1 MTLLVAD
8 IGGTSARMALAA
20 AEDLALRA
28 VEVVPC
34 RDFPSAEHCL
44 YDYLERQGTTA
55 PSGLVIAAAGPV
67 RDGQVAFTNS
77 TWVLDE
83 RALHQAFH
91 GAGVRVV
98 NDFEALAEALPELGD
113 ADLRALGTAGR
124 PQATGAAFTVAIL
137 GPGTGLGA
145 GALLRRDGRTLP
157 LPSEAGHTDF
167 APTDAEQRA
176 LLERIAGTGGQVSGD
191 RLLSGPGL
199 ELLHATRRELA
210 GSGGARLPA
219 AGIFEQAAAG
229 DAACRATLT
238 LYARL
243 LGQAAG
249 DLVLTLA
256 AWDGLFL
263 AGGVLQR
270 HPEAFDAAAFRAGF
284 EAKGPH
290 SRLMA
295 TVPTA
300 LVTHPWPGLLG
311 AAVIARR
318 RAGARQITDSSK
330 PVAAP

>member
-8 IGGTSARMALAA
+8 IGGTSARMALAGTN
-20 AEDLALRA
+20 DDALEA

-34 RDFPSAEHCL
+34 SDFPSAEHCL
-44 YDYLERQGTTA
+44 HDYLECHGSA
-55 PSGLVIAAAGPV
+55 DPSHLVIAAAGPV

-83 RALHQAFH
+83 PALQHAFH
-91 GAGVRVV
+91 GATARVI
-98 NDFEALAEALPELGD
+98 NDFEAIAEALPALGPEHLRQIGD
-113 ADLRALGTAGR
+113 AGLPVAS
-124 PQATGAAFTVAIL
+124 GASFTVALL

-145 GALLRRDGRTLP
+145 GGLLRRGEATLP

-167 APTDAEQRA
+167 AATDAEQRA
-176 LLERIAGTGGQVSGD
+176 LLEHIAAAGGQVSGD

-199 ELLHATRRELA
+199 ELLHATRRTLA
-210 GSGGARLPA
+210 GDGGARLSA
-219 AGIFEQAAAG
+219 AGIFEQSAAG
-229 DAACRATLT
+229 DATCRDTLS

-243 LGQAAG
+243 LGQGAG

-256 AWDGLFL
+256 AWQGLFL

-270 HPEAFDAAAFRAGF
+270 HPDALDVAAFRAGF

-290 SRLMA
+290 AALMA
-295 TVPTA
+295 KVPVA

-318 RAGARQITDSSK
+318 LATEG
-330 PVAAP
+330 